1 MNLCYNCF
9 KEIPEGTGPCP
20 YCGFD
25 LSENVKK
32 YPVAL
37 RAGTLLN
44 GRYLIGRVL
53 GQGGFGIT
61 YLAWD
66 ESLKARVAVKEYMP
80 NDMAARMGTTVS
92 VAMKSRAEDFA
103 YGLERFQEEART
115 LAKFMGQPNIA
126 GVTDYF
132 DENGTSYFVMDYIE
146 GISFKTYIANAGGKV
161 SVEEALNVMI
171 PVLRALTAVHA
182 EGFIHRDVT
191 PDNIYITKDGNVKLL
206 DFGSARYS
214 LGDKSKSLDVVLK
227 VGYAP
232 KEQYTR
238 RGRQGPYTDVYS
250 CAACLY
256 AAITGFLPP
265 ESLERLDHDELI
277 PLSQAR
283 VEIPLYLERAILKG
297 LAVQPEN
304 RFQTAGEFLEALESQ
319 EVVEL
324 PGRQPEDQE
333 TGSEKEGPAKPKKS
347 PLTKIAVFAAIAA
360 VAFAAVALT
369 VSRNSST
376 GAVGEGV
383 SGQDMAVQEETQ
395 PEAPVPTVMIAG
407 EEYPVNLEELDLSGK
422 GLSDSDLANLG
433 QMTELKSLNLEG
445 NPDISDLTALAGL
458 TALEELKLPSPSQIS
473 GLAPLSGL
481 TGLTTFSAAERTGSQ
496 QPVSMIQDYS
506 PLAGMTGLKE
516 LSLVATNLS
525 DFSFLEGMKNLE
537 ILRLM
542 GGVVAE
548 DLTFAEGFTN
558 LKELRIYASSL
569 GSLKGLEALENL
581 ETIRIEDESDQL
593 FVNDLTFL
601 EKMKRLQ
608 YLRLDIYGVGSLHGL
623 EGLIQ
628 LETIRFSSS
637 EGSTYTDL
645 SPLKNLT
652 NLRILTLPIPTDDTE
667 VIYHV
672 DSLAGLTELSE
683 LRLPCVVE
691 SLEPLK
697 NMRNLQTLTIRGG
710 SGDFPR
716 KTIESLSQLSGL
728 ENLTSLELYIR
739 YPGKVDLTS
748 VGSLT
753 HLNSLALYFRGN
765 QSVDLSPLANLTN
778 LQNLTIP
785 YSEDIT
791 DWSPVQHVPNLV
803 LKN

>member
-1 MNLCYNCF
+1 M
-9 KEIPEGTGPCP
+9 
-20 YCGFD
+20 
-25 LSENVKK
+25 
-32 YPVAL
+32 
-37 RAGTLLN
+37 
-44 GRYLIGRVL
+44 
-53 GQGGFGIT
+53 
-61 YLAWD
+61 
-66 ESLKARVAVKEYMP
+66 
-80 NDMAARMGTTVS
+80 TT
-92 VAMKSRAEDFA
+92 
-103 YGLERFQEEART
+103 
-115 LAKFMGQPNIA
+115 I
-126 GVTDYF
+126 
-132 DENGTSYFVMDYIE
+132 
-146 GISFKTYIANAGGKV
+146 
-161 SVEEALNVMI
+161 
-171 PVLRALTAVHA
+171 
-182 EGFIHRDVT
+182 
-191 PDNIYITKDGNVKLL
+191 
-206 DFGSARYS
+206 
-214 LGDKSKSLDVVLK
+214 
-227 VGYAP
+227 
-232 KEQYTR
+232 
-238 RGRQGPYTDVYS
+238 
-250 CAACLY
+250 
-256 AAITGFLPP
+256 
-265 ESLERLDHDELI
+265 
-277 PLSQAR
+277 
-283 VEIPLYLERAILKG
+283 
-297 LAVQPEN
+297 
-304 RFQTAGEFLEALESQ
+304 
-319 EVVEL
+319 
-324 PGRQPEDQE
+324 
-333 TGSEKEGPAKPKKS
+333 
-347 PLTKIAVFAAIAA
+347 
-360 VAFAAVALT
+360 
-369 VSRNSST
+369 
-376 GAVGEGV
+376 
-383 SGQDMAVQEETQ
+383 
-395 PEAPVPTVMIAG
+395 
-407 EEYPVNLEELDLSGK
+407 
-422 GLSDSDLANLG
+422 
-433 QMTELKSLNLEG
+433 
-445 NPDISDLTALAGL
+445 
-458 TALEELKLPSPSQIS
+458 
-473 GLAPLSGL
+473 
-481 TGLTTFSAAERTGSQ
+481 
-496 QPVSMIQDYS
+496 
-506 PLAGMTGLKE
+506 
-516 LSLVATNLS
+516 
-525 DFSFLEGMKNLE
+525 LE

>member
-146 GISFKTYIANAGGKV
+146 GISFKTYIANAGGNV

-277 PLSQAR
+277 PLSQAG

-333 TGSEKEGPAKPKKS
+333 TGSEKEGSAKPKKS